1 MKNVKERKM
10 VMINEVNEWIFKDG
24 WVSEEIKEL
33 IK

>member
-10 VMINEVNEWIFKDG
+10 VKINEVNEWIFKDG